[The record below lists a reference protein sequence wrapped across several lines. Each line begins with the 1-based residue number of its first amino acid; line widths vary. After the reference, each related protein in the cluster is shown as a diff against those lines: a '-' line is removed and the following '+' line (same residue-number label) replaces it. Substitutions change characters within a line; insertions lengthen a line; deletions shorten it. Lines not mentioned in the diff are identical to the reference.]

1 MNSKIFVAVFTNLWV
16 SIIVLVVG
24 SLVCSSSVPNS
35 NHGIIYICCISFNFD
50 IIASR
55 AAAKGGKSLGK
66 FRLFLVAL
74 YALQTTHFII
84 YTHTHTHTHTHTYTF
99 SMIFSIPLFW
109 TVGKSYVSSIIL
121 LQFNIIL
128 VVSSH
133 QLHPVFSLVDS
144 YTFMTLDKCLYLQAL
159 IGATISIT
167 PSKRYIF
174 PLSMAQFLSAVIVT
188 VVIRWQHFHHSSLG
202 STYIYIYI

>member
-1 MNSKIFVAVFTNLWV
+1 MLFRPPTLS
-16 SIIVLVVG
+16 SI
-24 SLVCSSSVPNS
+24 
-35 NHGIIYICCISFNFD
+35 
-50 IIASR
+50 
-55 AAAKGGKSLGK
+55 
-66 FRLFLVAL
+66 
-74 YALQTTHFII
+74 
-84 YTHTHTHTHTHTYTF
+84 HTHTHTHTHTYTF

-188 VVIRWQHFHHSSLG
+188 VVIRWQHFHHSRLG
-202 STYIYIYI
+202 SAYIDGLCLFSKLTLDSFCYHSQLSV